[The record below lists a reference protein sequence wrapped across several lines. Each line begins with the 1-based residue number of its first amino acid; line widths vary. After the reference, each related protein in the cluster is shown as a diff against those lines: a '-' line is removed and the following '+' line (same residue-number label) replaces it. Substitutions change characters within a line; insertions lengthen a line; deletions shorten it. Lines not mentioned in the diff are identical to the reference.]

1 MPATKRPHRGSKAFY
16 PRKRAS
22 RIYPTINTYPQVD
35 KPKVLGFAGYKTGML
50 HAIAQQTN
58 KSSPNFG
65 QEIQVPVT
73 ILECP
78 PLRVLGVRA
87 YTDTVTGL
95 KTLTEAWTKDLPKQL
110 VRKIKVGKVKEEKI
124 SDIEKNLQKISRVR
138 LIVSTQPQNSG
149 IRKKTPELFELEI
162 GGKDAKEKI
171 NFAKQFVGKEIK
183 IEDVMKAGEFVD
195 VIAVTKGK
203 GTAGPVKRFGV
214 RIQNRH
220 AKQKLRH
227 VGAIGAQVPRRVL
240 WTAPLAGQ
248 MGFQTRT
255 EFNKRIL
262 KIAEPKEVLPAG
274 GFNRYGLTRS
284 NVLLIEGS
292 VPGSKKRLVMLRSS
306 MRNIQKPLTLEIRQI
321 VKGE

>member
-22 RIYPTINTYPQVD
+22 RIYPTINTYPQTD
-35 KPKVLGFAGYKTGML
+35 KPKVLGFAGYKAGML
-50 HAIAQQTN
+50 HAIVQESN
-58 KSSPNFG
+58 KNSPNFG
-65 QEIQVPVT
+65 QEVQVPVT

-78 PLRVLGVRA
+78 PLHVVGLRA
-87 YTDTVTGL
+87 YFDTVSGL
-95 KTLTEAWTKDLPKQL
+95 KTLTEAWTKDLPKNL
-110 VRKIKVGKVKEEKI
+110 ARKTKVGKTKEEKL
-124 SDIEKNLQKISRVR
+124 SEIEKNLQKISRVR
-138 LIVSTQPQNSG
+138 LIVSTEPENSG
-149 IRKKTPELFELEI
+149 LRKKTPELFELEI

-171 NFAKQFVGKEIK
+171 DFAKQFLGKEIK
-183 IEDVMKAGEFVD
+183 MEDVLKAGEFID

-227 VGAIGAQVPRRVL
+227 VGAIGAQTPRRVL
-240 WTAPLAGQ
+240 TTAPLAGQ

-255 EFNKRIL
+255 ELNRRIL
-262 KIAEPKEVLPAG
+262 KIADPKEVLPAG
-274 GFNRYGLTRS
+274 GFVRYGITRS

-292 VPGSKKRLVMLRSS
+292 VPGPKKRLVMLRTA
-306 MRNIQKPLTLEIRQI
+306 MRNPQKTFTAEVRQI